1 MPDVADSASTPDFS
15 AAAAG
20 SRTASTSAAAPI
32 APGALVEVR
41 DETWLVEDV
50 AHTGDGP
57 LYTVRGVSDFVR
69 DTTATFYGS
78 DGLDEVTVH
87 RPENTRVVA
96 DGSSHYRAARLW
108 LEATLR
114 KTAVPADHDG
124 LTVSTQMLADDLP
137 YQREAVLKAL
147 EPDRVRPRLLIADAV
162 GLGKTLE
169 IGMILAELI
178 RRGRGRRIL
187 IVTPRHVLEQ
197 MQHELWTRFAIPVV
211 RLDSEGVQQ
220 VKQKLPADRNPF
232 TFFEKVI
239 ISIDTLKQDRFVHDL
254 RSHRWDAVVIDESH
268 NVTNQSTQNNKL
280 AHTLGPNTDAL
291 ILASATPHN
300 GRNESFAQLIT
311 LLDPTAVGPDGQIA
325 HGATQQ
331 LMVRRHRYSPS
342 VKDVVG
348 DRWAERKDPILLPV
362 APTEEELAVAQEI
375 ARTWTHPQGAPP
387 VTGGASRLVPWS
399 FAKGFLSSP
408 PALHESLRA
417 RARTLTSRCGI
428 DASGADALEA
438 LVEIPETAD
447 AAVEAR
453 ALRRLAELNAATM
466 PEGTRPRSGKYA
478 QLVQLLKDKGVAKD
492 SPVRVVVFAERV
504 ATLHWLQEHLKRDL
518 KLTKGQV
525 EILHGGLSDIEQQE
539 VVEGFKRASAPVR
552 VLVTGDVASEGVNL
566 HAQSHELIHYD
577 IPWSLIRIEQRNGR
591 IDRYGQRVSPQI
603 TALLLDLQG
612 VDGFSGDMHVL
623 RRLLDRE
630 KEAHEQLG
638 DAASLMQKYSAAQ
651 EEDEL
656 VAVLRG
662 QKDFDAVVHDPQALV
677 ASAAA
682 GSKFGNDFLAAMLA
696 QQQEEHGHTLSRRK
710 RRREESEA
718 AKQRTFHTD
727 LFGSDADF
735 LTSTLTQL
743 YREPARPVA
752 HGGVGL
758 EVVDSYGLISFIPDD
773 DLRRRML
780 VLPQSYLRE
789 RDVLSRVQ
797 LTSHKELA
805 TQHLQRALASDDTT
819 WPEVHFLGPLHPVL
833 GWAADKVL
841 AAAPR
846 SAVYAVHGR
855 VDRPWV
861 LFQGVLTTR
870 RGQTVSTQL
879 LGVAEAAD
887 GSLGIVPDTNPA
899 VLFAEIGLSPR
910 SIGVAVEEP
919 EQYQELLRRAV
930 AVAREHMTSV
940 VSPQV
945 IDAATTRLAAL
956 RERQDSWLR
965 EAEQSRSHTALLTVA
980 TKAVHT
986 DQQLLQVMQPDATF
1000 VRPLL
1005 VVVPE
1010 HSAGAQEL

>member
-1 MPDVADSASTPDFS
+1 MTSMYHQAAVITP
-15 AAAAG
+15 G
-20 SRTASTSAAAPI
+20 S
-32 APGALVEVR
+32 VVQVR
-41 DETWLVEDV
+41 DETWLVEDI

-78 DGLDEVTVH
+78 LDRVTAH
-87 RPENTRVVA
+87 RPEDTAVVA

-124 LTVSTQMLADDLP
+124 LTVSTQMLADHLP

-147 EPDRVRPRLLIADAV
+147 EPERVRPRLLIADAV

-268 NVTNQSTQNNKL
+268 NVTNQSTQNNQL
-280 AHTLGPNTDAL
+280 AHTLAPNTDAL

-300 GRNESFAQLIT
+300 GRNESFAQLIS
-311 LLDPTAVGPDGQIA
+311 LLDPTAVSPDRQIA
-325 HGATQQ
+325 RGATQQ
-331 LMVRRHRYSPS
+331 LMVRRHRYSGS

-362 APTEEELAVAQEI
+362 APTVEELAVAREI
-375 ARTWTHPQGAPP
+375 ARTWTHPHSAPP
-387 VTGGASRLVPWS
+387 VAGRASQLLPWS

-408 PALHESLRA
+408 PALQESLRA
-417 RARTLTSRCGI
+417 RAHTLTTRHGI
-428 DASGADALEA
+428 DAAQADALTA
-438 LVEIPETAD
+438 LADIPAD
-447 AAVEAR
+447 AEDAREAR
-453 ALRRLAELNAATM
+453 ALQRLAGLNAATM
-466 PEGTRPRSGKYA
+466 PKGARPRSGKYA
-478 QLVQLLKDKGVAKD
+478 QLVQLLRNKGVARD
-492 SPVRVVVFAERV
+492 SPERVVVFAERV
-504 ATLHWLQEHLKRDL
+504 ATLHWLKEHLQRDL
-518 KLTKGQV
+518 KLKAGQV
-525 EILHGGLSDIEQQE
+525 EVLHGGLSDVEQQE

-566 HAQSHELIHYD
+566 HKQSHELIHYD

-591 IDRYGQRVSPQI
+591 IDRYGQRIPAQI
-603 TALLLDLQG
+603 TALLLDLED

-623 RRLLDRE
+623 RRLLARE

-651 EEDEL
+651 EESEV

-662 QKDFDAVVHDPQALV
+662 QKDFDEVVPDPQELT
-677 ASAAA
+677 ASAD
-682 GSKFGNDFLAAMLA
+682 GGVRLGNDFLAALLA
-696 QQQEEHGHTLSRRK
+696 QQAEQNQAPALSRRE
-710 RRREESEA
+710 RRRAESEA
-718 AKQRTFHTD
+718 AGPRTFHTN
-727 LFGSDADF
+727 LFASDADF
-735 LTSTLTQL
+735 LLCALTQV
-743 YREPARPVA
+743 YREPARPVTQ
-752 HGGVGL
+752 GGVAL
-758 EVVDSYGLISFIPDD
+758 DVVASHGLISFIPDD

-780 VLPQSYLRE
+780 ALPQGYLRE
-789 RDVLSRVQ
+789 RDVLRRVR
-797 LTSHKELA
+797 LTSSTQLA
-805 TQHLQRALASDDTT
+805 ADHLQRALDSDDTT

-833 GWAADKVL
+833 DWAADRVL

-861 LFQGVLTTR
+861 LFQGVLTTS

-887 GSLGIVPDTNPA
+887 GSLGVVPDTDP
-899 VLFAEIGLSPR
+899 VDLFAEIGLSPAA
-910 SIGVAVEEP
+910 IGDPVQQP
-919 EQYQELLRRAV
+919 EQYQDLLRRAV
-930 AVAREHMTSV
+930 AVARAHMTSV
-940 VSPQV
+940 VSPRV
-945 IDAATTRLAAL
+945 IDVATARLAAL
-956 RERQDSWLR
+956 RERQDAWLR
-965 EAEQSRSHTALLTVA
+965 EAETARSQTALLRVA
-980 TKAVHT
+980 TRAVHT
-986 DQQLLQVMQPDATF
+986 DQQLLASMRPDATF

-1010 HSAGAQEL
+1010 HPSGTEEL